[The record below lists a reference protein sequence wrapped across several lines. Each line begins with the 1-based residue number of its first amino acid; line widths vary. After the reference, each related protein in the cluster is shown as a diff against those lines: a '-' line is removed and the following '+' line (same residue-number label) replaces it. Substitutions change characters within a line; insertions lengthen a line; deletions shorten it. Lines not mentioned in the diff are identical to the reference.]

1 MKAAVQRAIDFAYS
15 IVEWICRIILLFM
28 AVVVAAQVFVRA
40 LGSNIKWCEEVTLL
54 LLVYLMFLTM
64 SIGIKEDLHIRI
76 DIFAKHFPKTV
87 RVMLVYLADLVL
99 LFMSACMAYYGVQL
113 AAHASKAT
121 LPITGLPQSCVYLMT
136 IVSGVL
142 ISIVLVAKLFG
153 MYQTEDTKA
162 FLEGAKEIEE
172 EDK

>member
-1 MKAAVQRAIDFAYS
+1 MKAAAQTAIDLAYG

-28 AVVVAAQVFVRA
+28 AIVVAAQVFVRA

-76 DIFAKHFPKTV
+76 DMIAKHFPRKG
-87 RVMLVYLADLVL
+87 RAMLIYLADLVL
-99 LFMSACMAYYGVQL
+99 LFMNICMAYYGVQL
-113 AAHASKAT
+113 AMHASKAT
-121 LPITGLPQSCVYLMT
+121 LPITGLPQSSVYLMT
-136 IVSGVL
+136 IVSGIL
-142 ISIVLVAKLFG
+142 SSIVLVAKLFG

-162 FLEGAKEIEE
+162 FLEQSEVNEE
-172 EDK
+172 EK